1 MALLER
7 GGDPNWSF
15 GAWSARPTHQS
26 HWRSPPRS
34 LSAKAP
40 KASFP
45 GRIADG
51 VHDHAAGRIRGIQCR
66 LCGEQELG
74 DAYALANQPDSA
86 VAVYERYLDP
96 VCSIVSIQTVLISGR
111 FSSGLERS
119 TRVVAT
125 WIGPSR
131 YTPVSPI
138 YGRTLTKCSSRVF
151 VTRVH
156 L

>member
-1 MALLER
+1 MERAPDTPVTLEVATKVAQR
-7 GGDPNWSF
+7 EGTKGIVSGSNRRWGS
-15 GAWSARPTHQS
+15 RTM
-26 HWRSPPRS
+26 PR
-34 LSAKAP
+34 AVFE
-40 KASFP
+40 ASS
-45 GRIADG
+45 
-51 VHDHAAGRIRGIQCR
+51 CR